1 MSKLINCLINKDNS
15 CVPIWFMRQAG
26 RYLPEFRQLRS
37 QNPNFLKLCFNSN
50 LATEIT
56 LQPMKR
62 FNLDAAIVFSDIL
75 VIPHALG
82 QQIEFRDIGGPWSP
96 NFNIA
101 KFLEIKEKDFLL
113 TLKPVYETI
122 KKTRSTLKKDKS
134 LIAFVGAPWTLIIYL
149 YNLKNQNNLNKKITI
164 ENKEEIKLVFKK
176 LEEFLK
182 LHIIH
187 QKNAGAEVIQI
198 FDSWAGLI
206 KEENLDEYCFTP
218 NKNLVSFCKDNEIPV
233 ICFPKGLKDNYKKFL
248 EKVKPDAINIDQEI
262 DPVWVKNNL
271 NKKICIQGGMDP
283 KFLLRSE
290 KEILEETDRYLDIFK
305 NNPYIFNLGHG
316 ILPETDPDI
325 IKKIVDRVNLVVR

>member
-1 MSKLINCLINKDNS
+1 MSKLTNCLINKDNS

-75 VIPHALG
+75 VIPYALG
-82 QQIEFRDIGGPWSP
+82 QQIEFRNIGGPWSP

-101 KFLEIKEKDFLL
+101 KFLEIKKRDFLS

-122 KKTRSTLKKDKS
+122 KKTRNALKKDKS

-149 YNLKNQNNLNKKITI
+149 YNLKNQNNFNKKIAI
-164 ENKEEIKLVFKK
+164 ENKDEIKLVFKK

-187 QKNAGAEVIQI
+187 QKNAGAEIIQI

-233 ICFPKGLKDNYKKFL
+233 ICFPKGLKDNYKKFA

-271 NKKICIQGGMDP
+271 NEVCIQGGMDP

-316 ILPETDPDI
+316 ILPETNPDI
-325 IKKIVDRVNLVVR
+325 VKKIVDKVNLVVR